1 MFQIYVILFTLI
13 AILSFN
19 FISKKKEFLVDK
31 KFTPHKSFAM
41 KELLPITGGLV
52 FLLGSLVFLSF
63 ENNLIKLFIL
73 IIFIIGFLSDKNYLF
88 SPVKRFFLQLI
99 VIFLFVYFCQNF
111 VNSLRLPIIDILLSN
126 VYFKYFLTI
135 FCIMVLING
144 SNFIDGV
151 NTLLLG
157 YYLGV
162 SIISLIVLNKFGSE
176 LNIINLQVIIILL
189 FLLFLFNFFNKL
201 LSGDGGAYTIS
212 FLIGYYLIYISN
224 LSEAISPFFVACL
237 LWYPSY
243 ECLFSIVRKKLKK
256 VSISHSDNK
265 HLHQLILIYF
275 RKKFDITDAKLNTI
289 TGLSINFFNYII
301 FYNALNNISQTKN
314 LVLIILICL
323 LIYSFVYYYLNKT
336 IKSL

>member
-88 SPVKRFFLQLI
+88 SPVKRFFFKLI
-99 VIFLFVYFCQNF
+99 VIFLFVYLFQNF

-224 LSEAISPFFVACL
+224 LSEAISPFFVV
-237 LWYPSY
+237 
-243 ECLFSIVRKKLKK
+243 SIV
-256 VSISHSDNK
+256 VSFI
-265 HLHQLILIYF
+265 
-275 RKKFDITDAKLNTI
+275 
-289 TGLSINFFNYII
+289 
-301 FYNALNNISQTKN
+301 
-314 LVLIILICL
+314 
-323 LIYSFVYYYLNKT
+323 
-336 IKSL
+336 